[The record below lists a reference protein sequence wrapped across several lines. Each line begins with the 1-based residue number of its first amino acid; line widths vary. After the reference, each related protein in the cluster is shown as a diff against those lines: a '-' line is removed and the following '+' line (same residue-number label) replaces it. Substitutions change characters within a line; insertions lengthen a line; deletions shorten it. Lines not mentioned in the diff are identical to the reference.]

1 MLSKLK
7 PKLLTLAK
15 IGNAKLIKRKY
26 LMTLMAFVF
35 AVTVGAQNVT
45 YNPDIDGDNMI
56 GVNDL
61 LQLLG
66 IFGSEGD
73 GTGVWGGSSNW
84 TNIVETYSC
93 NDTMAV
99 VTNQEPKALII
110 SMYGSAIDDFAN
122 YMYENGSNFYWM
134 SYSTFPENSFD
145 IELMLSWSGW
155 VNHPDAFAI
164 SVDVP
169 QVSGGLDSYG
179 NGKIAHVFETVHINL
194 PENTAAW
201 ITVLVPQSVM
211 SNSTSVYTSVSYS
224 INDNPLTCA
233 GASVSP
239 IISSYLGCYT
249 GTDFAHGHYRMYTS
263 FSSPAL
269 NWSNGGGY
277 LRGTFPSEGE

>member
-15 IGNAKLIKRKY
+15 IGNAKLIKRNY

-56 GVNDL
+56 GVTDL

-84 TNIVETYSC
+84 TNVVETYSC

-110 SMYGSAIDDFAN
+110 YMYSSAIDDFAI
-122 YMYENGSNFYWM
+122 YMNENGSNFYGVD
-134 SYSTFPENSFD
+134 YLTYPENSFD

-155 VNHPDAFAI
+155 TNRPDAFAI

-179 NGKIAHVFETVHINL
+179 NNKVAHVFETVHISIDVN
-194 PENTAAW
+194 ETAQL
-201 ITVLVPQSVM
+201 TVLLPQSVM
-211 SNSTSVYTSVSYS
+211 PNSTSVMENLYYDINGGQSACVSTNT
-224 INDNPLTCA
+224 ID
-233 GASVSP
+233 
-239 IISSYLGCYT
+239 SSMLGCYT
-249 GTDFAHGHYRMYTS
+249 GTDFAHGHYRLYWGQ
-263 FSSPAL
+263 AL
-269 NWSNGGGY
+269 NWGDHGGY
-277 LRGTFPSEGE
+277 LRGGFPSEGE